1 MLFFD
6 RLNNVRP
13 EDTGYYICA
22 HGKKSDS
29 VFLGIA
35 NKDDPITIV
44 RIKSDKK
51 LVNTVEGKISSSY
64 FHRSY
69 LNCFEN

>member
-1 MLFFD
+1 MLNYSLFFFSLKD
-6 RLNNVRP
+6 VKP

-51 LVNTVEGKISSSY
+51 LVNTVEGWWN
-64 FHRSY
+64 
-69 LNCFEN
+69 LNEC